1 MRISDWS
8 SDVCSSDLT
17 GAGTFGWADKAAS
30 YGPIRLA
37 LLPIGAFRFTAG
49 QMASGAHMG
58 PIDAVEA
65 YSRTGAARAIA
76 VHWGTFRLSY
86 GGDDTPAGMRAP
98 AMRCAGMDPAAFGE
112 GAIVA
117 QDEVAGYTE

>member
-8 SDVCSSDLT
+8 SDVCSSDLWFTDRNRALWSGFVVRLPAGNLFYSGDT

-65 YSRTGAARAIA
+65 YRRTGAARANA
-76 VHWGTFRLSY
+76 VHWGNFRLSY
-86 GGDDTPAGMRAP
+86 EGYETPAGLP
-98 AMRCAGMDPAAFGE
+98 VG
-112 GAIVA
+112 
-117 QDEVAGYTE
+117 

>member
-8 SDVCSSDLT
+8 SDVCSSDL
-17 GAGTFGWADKAAS
+17 KAAS

-65 YSRTGAARAIA
+65 YRRTGAARAIA

-86 GGDDTPAGMRAP
+86 EGYDTPARLLAP
-98 AMRCAGMDPAAFGE
+98 ALRFSGMDPARLAP
-112 GAIVA
+112 GAIGA
-117 QDEVAGYTE
+117 PGEVAAY

>member
-1 MRISDWS
+1 MTRRPPRSTRTDTLFPYTTLCRSLWLGFVVRLPAGNLFYS
-8 SDVCSSDLT
+8 GDT

-65 YSRTGAARAIA
+65 YRRTGAARAIA

-86 GGDDTPAGMRAP
+86 EDRKSTRLNSSH
-98 AMRCAGMDPAAFGE
+98 
-112 GAIVA
+112 
-117 QDEVAGYTE
+117 

>member
-8 SDVCSSDLT
+8 SDVCSSDLWFTDRNRALWSGFVVRLPAGNLFYSGDT
-17 GAGTFGWADKAAS
+17 GAGTFGWADKAAP

-58 PIDAVEA
+58 PIDAVA
-65 YSRTGAARAIA
+65 ASRRTRSEERRVGKEVGR
-76 VHWGTFRLSY
+76 TFRYRWS
-86 GGDDTPAGMRAP
+86 P
-98 AMRCAGMDPAAFGE
+98 E
-112 GAIVA
+112 S
-117 QDEVAGYTE
+117 

>member
-8 SDVCSSDLT
+8 SDVCSSDL
-17 GAGTFGWADKAAS
+17 KAAS

-65 YSRTGAARAIA
+65 YRRTGAARAIA

-86 GGDDTPAGMRAP
+86 EGYDTPARMLAP
-98 AMRCAGMDPAAFGE
+98 AMRCAGMDQIGRAH
-112 GAIVA
+112 V
-117 QDEVAGYTE
+117 

>member
-8 SDVCSSDLT
+8 SDVCSSDLWFTDRNRALWSGFVVRLPAGNLFYSGDT

-58 PIDAVEA
+58 PIDAVDRK
-65 YSRTGAARAIA
+65 ST
-76 VHWGTFRLSY
+76 RLNSSH
-86 GGDDTPAGMRAP
+86 
-98 AMRCAGMDPAAFGE
+98 
-112 GAIVA
+112 
-117 QDEVAGYTE
+117 